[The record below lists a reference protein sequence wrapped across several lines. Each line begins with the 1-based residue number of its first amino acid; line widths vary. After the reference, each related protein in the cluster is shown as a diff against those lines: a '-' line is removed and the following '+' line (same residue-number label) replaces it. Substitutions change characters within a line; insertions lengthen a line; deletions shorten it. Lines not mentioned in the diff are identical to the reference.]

1 MKRILDGSKQLG
13 LAIAA
18 IALAT
23 MAGLG
28 VAQAAEKE
36 LVIGQNDALS
46 GGGAVFGIPQQRA
59 VQMAVAEI
67 NAKGGIKAG
76 ADNYKIK
83 VVTYDDKNNP
93 TEATNSVRKM
103 IDRDGV
109 KYLVGFCC
117 SGPTM
122 AVASFI
128 GREDVVMLVGT
139 AADRSITTQGL
150 PNLFRARVPA
160 DYTGQPAGEFV
171 AARGVKTLAVLGT
184 LDISL
189 YQQFLEA
196 LERGFTKGGGKIVAK
211 ESFGTGD
218 RDMSPQLTKIRAL
231 NPDAIFAM
239 AYIEQSA
246 FVYRQALELG
256 LKMPRYGITGGNES
270 QFLKVVG
277 SDQMEGVW
285 DLRPVELTL
294 QLLGPTA
301 VEFVKNYK
309 ARYNEEPTPNAP
321 YTYDLIYA
329 LKSAIEK
336 VGSVDNPKKVAE
348 ALHQIAPPPE
358 AVLKY
363 IPIDGHMF
371 DENGQAYIGNAAFQW
386 QKGKWHF
393 VSELPSDAVA
403 YSKHLRSLRK

>member
-336 VGSVDNPKKVAE
+336 VGSVDSPKKVAE